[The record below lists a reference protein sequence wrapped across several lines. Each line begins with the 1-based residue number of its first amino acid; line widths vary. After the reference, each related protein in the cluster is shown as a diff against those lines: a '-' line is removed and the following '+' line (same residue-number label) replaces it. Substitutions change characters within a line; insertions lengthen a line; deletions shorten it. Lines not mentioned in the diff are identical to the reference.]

1 MCLNYF
7 RTYDG
12 KGKCDANGY
21 YKNSGTASGHW
32 GLFGWSTVKKFCGI
46 STSETSSEYSG
57 SFIDWGAAI
66 DNKGTWSTLSGGSN
80 GEWKYLFYHHVHVWG
95 TCHNVPGWFIAP
107 DGFEGDATALSAVIA
122 DWEDAEKAGI
132 VFLPA
137 AGYRG
142 GSNVGGVGDLGSYW
156 SSTAHVSDHA
166 YCVNFN
172 SSLVAPSYGDARY
185 RGSCVRL
192 ITESK

>member
-142 GSNVGGVGDLGSYW
+142 GSNVGGVGDLGYYW
-156 SSTAHVSDHA
+156 SSDAVDEYGA
-166 YCVNFN
+166 YNVFFN
-172 SSLVAPSYGDARY
+172 SSDVGPDHSGS
-185 RGSCVRL
+185 RGSGYSVRL